1 MLLMVGIVVVVMVVG
16 LWWFFFFFPVGVVM
30 VGVVTDVV
38 VLVGD

>member
-1 MLLMVGIVVVVMVVG
+1 MLLMVGIVVVVMVDG
-16 LWWFFFFFPVGVVM
+16 LWWFFFFPVGVVM

>member
-1 MLLMVGIVVVVMVVG
+1 MLLMVGIVVVVDG

-30 VGVVTDVV
+30 VGVVIDVV

>member
-1 MLLMVGIVVVVMVVG
+1 MLLMVGIVVVVDG